1 MDMKVCSG
9 LGKLILALA
18 LIVSLPIE
26 RSEASFI
33 NAGTEPTQ
41 IAHMGANVGGWL
53 NDAYN
58 WAQQRIDEINKLTQL
73 ITNNVFTEAIRGFN
87 ELMTAIQTDISQVLG
102 TVETLFNAP
111 FDLFETLINVPMSI
125 LSQFQQ
131 AGGGFV
137 GLFNDAMEIF
147 DVVGRAQGLGT
158 DIGSFAS
165 LFTGGFSGG
174 FPGGSGGY
182 GGIRDA
188 YDFQTKVSGL
198 RTALNADFLDRAQVA
213 ERDRKYRDWGTSVDQ
228 DYFGGDAI
236 GIQATT
242 ANMIGE
248 LNKSMNRDAEFAA
261 LDRLQESADRLS
273 AYEQSKARAAGS
285 WNRGT
290 AFIGETIY

>member
-1 MDMKVCSG
+1 MKVCLS
-9 LGKLILALA
+9 LTKVFA
-18 LIVSLPIE
+18 IVSLLVFSPIE
-26 RSEASFI
+26 KGQASFI

-41 IAHMGANVGGWL
+41 IAHMGINTGGWL
-53 NDAYN
+53 NDAAN
-58 WAQQRIDEINKLTQL
+58 WAQQRVDELNKLTQL

-102 TVETLFNAP
+102 TVESLFQAP
-111 FDLFETLINVPMSI
+111 FDLFETLVNMPMSI
-125 LSQFQQ
+125 LSQFQS

-137 GLFNDAMEIF
+137 NLFNEAMDIF
-147 DVVGRAQGLGT
+147 DIVGQAQGLGEN
-158 DIGSFAS
+158 IPGFAS

-174 FPGGSGGY
+174 LGGGGSSY

-213 ERDRKYRDWGTSVDQ
+213 ERDRRYRQWGTEVKQ
-228 DYFGGDAI
+228 DFFGGDSV

-248 LNKSMNRDAEFAA
+248 LNKSINRDAEFAA
-261 LDRLQESADRLS
+261 LDRLQETADRLS